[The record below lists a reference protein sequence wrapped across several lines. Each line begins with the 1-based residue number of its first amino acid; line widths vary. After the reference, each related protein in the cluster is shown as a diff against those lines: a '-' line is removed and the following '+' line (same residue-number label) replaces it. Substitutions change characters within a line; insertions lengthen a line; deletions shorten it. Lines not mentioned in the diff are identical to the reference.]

1 MHSFH
6 VRFSRLAT
14 IGVALGSL
22 AVARAASVPGS
33 DQVAA
38 FTDQYCSSCHNDVD
52 KEGGLDLTTLN
63 MALEDVNN
71 FATWVKVHDRVQNG
85 EMPPK
90 EKKRPQ
96 AGDTAAFLKQVS
108 ARLVNQERE
117 VEQRFGRVQRR
128 RLNRTEY
135 ENSLR
140 DLFGLPV
147 LRVTTLLPEDGE
159 AANFNKVSRALDVS
173 HVHVARYMT
182 AAQYAIREALS
193 VEILKEPTTVKRYY
207 ARESIAYSGV
217 DGVADRMRFPVLGS
231 GPDMRA
237 IKKTN
242 PLTVGPS
249 KPEIRE
255 QEAMAWSG
263 STFGAGFN
271 TRWTQFEAPVT
282 GRYNIRF
289 KGYTIWRGPWGYYER
304 GGYGGNG
311 PNLNLPAG
319 AVLPPADPEDL
330 AGFVPP
336 PPGSK
341 PRETPAGR
349 EPTNG
354 RGPPRGGVGFN
365 LNAGPGPL
373 ERFLA
378 STTDISRGR
387 RDEWIHLYAKAAGQP
402 GYRVGAFDLTPE
414 PGIYEVKDVEL
425 NSGQILIADA
435 VRFMRSRP
443 GLTGVVNYT
452 NPLTQ
457 ADGTP
462 GVAFNW
468 MEIEGPLHDGPVEP
482 GYALLF
488 GNLPHKILENAA
500 PGVGIRMPGRR
511 PPPLPVSAAS
521 GDNIPFNNPAD
532 ITVDIESANPNQD
545 AERLLRNFL
554 TRAYRR
560 PVKETDVQTFLTLF
574 KQRMERGIG
583 FGASMM
589 VAYTAI
595 LASQE
600 FVYLDEG
607 SRGKLDDYS
616 LATRLALF
624 LTDGAPD
631 AQLRAHAEKGDL
643 HQPAVLRAETERLL
657 ASPKSQRFVTA
668 FLDYWLELRKVL
680 DTTPDMNLYGDYF
693 NDDELVESAV
703 SETQLFFTE
712 LLQRNLPA
720 RNVVDSDFSYINE
733 RLANHYDMDGVLGVA
748 LRRVALPANS
758 VRGGLMTQASVLK
771 LTANGTTTSP
781 VLRGKWIMERIA
793 GYEIPPP
800 PASVPAVEP
809 DIRGAT
815 TIRAQLDK
823 HRADESC
830 AACHRNIDPPGF
842 ALESFDI
849 LGRYRDRY
857 RAIAKG
863 QTPEIGFG
871 KNGWPKAWFA
881 ALPVDPSNVTAQGK
895 AFADVREFKKLLL
908 DDERQIARNLTKQLV
923 VYATG
928 APVRFSDRQQIE
940 DILTKAKTGDYGVR
954 TLLHAVVQSDMF
966 LNK

>member
-1 MHSFH
+1 MIG
-6 VRFSRLAT
+6 RLAFACLA
-14 IGVALGSL
+14 IASCVLPIRGAALPDAQEL
-22 AVARAASVPGS
+22 AG
-33 DQVAA
+33 
-38 FTDQYCSSCHNDVD
+38 FTDRHCSSCHNDVD
-52 KEGGLDLTTLN
+52 KEGGLDLTTLTLVPGD
-63 MALEDVNN
+63 AAN
-71 FATWVKVHDRVQNG
+71 FSTWVKVHDRIQHG

-90 EKKRPQ
+90 EKKRPE
-96 AGDTAAFLKQVS
+96 ATDTLAFLKQVS
-108 ARLVNQERE
+108 ARLVAQERE
-117 VEQRFGRVQRR
+117 MEERFGRVQRR

-135 ENSLR
+135 ENTLR
-140 DLFGLPV
+140 DMFGLPA
-147 LRVTTLLPEDGE
+147 LRVTILLPEDGE

-173 HVHVARYMT
+173 HVHVARYMS
-182 AAQYAIREALS
+182 AAQAAIREALS
-193 VEILKEPTTVKRYY
+193 VEILKEPTTVKRIY

-237 IKKTN
+237 IKKSA
-242 PLTVGPS
+242 PLTSGAS
-249 KPEIRE
+249 NPEIRE
-255 QEAMAWSG
+255 KEAMAWSG

-311 PNLNLPAG
+311 PNLNLPPG

-341 PRETPAGR
+341 PREVPAGR
-349 EPTNG
+349 EVPGG
-354 RGPPRGGVGFN
+354 RGGAPGRAGGGGGG
-365 LNAGPGPL
+365 LGAGAGPGPM

-378 STTDISRGR
+378 STTDITPGR
-387 RDEWIHLYAKAAGQP
+387 RDEWIHVYARAFGSAG
-402 GYRVGAFDLTPE
+402 VKIGAFDLTPE
-414 PGIYEVKDVEL
+414 PGVYEIKGAEL

-468 MEIEGPLHDGPVEP
+468 MEIEGPMHDSPIEP

-488 GNLPHKILENAA
+488 GNLPHKQLENPA

-521 GDNIPFNNPAD
+521 GDNIPSNLPAD
-532 ITVDIESANPNQD
+532 ITVDIESSNPNQD

-554 TRAYRR
+554 GRAYRR
-560 PVKETDVQTFLTLF
+560 TVKDADVQTFLTLF

-607 SRGKLDDYS
+607 PRGKLDDYA

-657 ASPKSQRFVTA
+657 ASAKSKRFVTA

-693 NDDELVESAV
+693 NDDELVESGV
-703 SETQLFFTE
+703 SETQMFFTE
-712 LLQRNLPA
+712 LLQRDLPA
-720 RNVVDSDFSYINE
+720 RNLVDSDFSFINE
-733 RLANHYDMDGVLGVA
+733 RLANHYDIDGVLGVN

-758 VRGGLMTQASVLK
+758 VRGGMMTQASVLK

-781 VLRGKWIMERIA
+781 VLRGKWIMERIV
-793 GYEIPPP
+793 GYEIPSP

-830 AACHRNIDPPGF
+830 AGCHRNIDPPGF

-871 KNGWPKAWFA
+871 KNGWPKAWFS
-881 ALPVDPSNVTAQGK
+881 ALPVDPSNVTTQGK
-895 AFADVREFKKLLL
+895 AFADVRDFKKLLL
-908 DDERQIARNLTKQLV
+908 EDEQQIARNLTKQLA

-928 APVRFSDRQQIE
+928 APIRFSDRQTIE
-940 DILTKAKTGDYGVR
+940 AVLAKAKPGDYGVR
-954 TLLHAVVQSDMF
+954 TLVHAVVQSDLF

>member
-1 MHSFH
+1 MLG
-6 VRFSRLAT
+6 RLAF
-14 IGVALGSL
+14 GCL
-22 AVARAASVPGS
+22 AIAGCVLPVRGAVLPDAQELAG
-33 DQVAA
+33 
-38 FTDQYCSSCHNDVD
+38 FTDRHCSSCHNDVD
-52 KEGGLDLTTLN
+52 KEGGLDLTTLTLVPGD
-63 MALEDVNN
+63 AAN
-71 FATWVKVHDRVQNG
+71 FSTWVKVHDRIQHG

-90 EKKRPQ
+90 EKKRPE
-96 AGDTAAFLKQVS
+96 ATDTTAFLKQVS
-108 ARLVNQERE
+108 ARLVAQERE
-117 VEQRFGRVQRR
+117 MEERFGRVQRR

-135 ENSLR
+135 ENTLR
-140 DLFGLPV
+140 DMFGLPA
-147 LRVTTLLPEDGE
+147 LRVTILLPEDGE

-173 HVHVARYMT
+173 HVHVARYMS
-182 AAQYAIREALS
+182 AAQAAIREALS
-193 VEILKEPTTVKRYY
+193 VEILKEPTTVKRIY

-237 IKKTN
+237 IKKSA
-242 PLTVGPS
+242 PLTSGAS
-249 KPEIRE
+249 NPEIRE
-255 QEAMAWSG
+255 KEAMAWSG

-304 GGYGGNG
+304 GGFGGNG
-311 PNLNLPAG
+311 PNLNLPPG

-341 PRETPAGR
+341 PREVPAGR
-349 EPTNG
+349 EVPGG
-354 RGPPRGGVGFN
+354 RGGAPGRAGGGGGG
-365 LNAGPGPL
+365 LGAGAGPGPM

-378 STTDISRGR
+378 STTDITPGR
-387 RDEWIHLYAKAAGQP
+387 RDEWIHVYARAFGSAG
-402 GYRVGAFDLTPE
+402 VKIGAFDLTPE
-414 PGIYEVKDVEL
+414 PGVYEIKDAEL

-468 MEIEGPLHDGPVEP
+468 MEIEGPMHDSPIEP

-488 GNLPHKILENAA
+488 GNLPHKQLENPA

-521 GDNIPFNNPAD
+521 GDNIPSNLPAD
-532 ITVDIESANPNQD
+532 ITVDIESSNPNQD

-554 TRAYRR
+554 GRAYRR
-560 PVKETDVQTFLTLF
+560 TVKDADVQTFLTLF

-607 SRGKLDDYS
+607 PRGKLDDYA

-657 ASPKSQRFVTA
+657 ASAKSKRFVTA

-693 NDDELVESAV
+693 NDDELVESGV
-703 SETQLFFTE
+703 SETQMFFTE
-712 LLQRNLPA
+712 LLQRDLPA
-720 RNVVDSDFSYINE
+720 RNLVDSDFSFINE
-733 RLANHYDMDGVLGVA
+733 RLANHYDIDGVLGVN

-758 VRGGLMTQASVLK
+758 VRGGMMTQASVLK

-781 VLRGKWIMERIA
+781 VLRGKWIMERIV
-793 GYEIPPP
+793 GYEIPSP

-830 AACHRNIDPPGF
+830 AGCHRNIDPPGF

-871 KNGWPKAWFA
+871 KNGWPKAWFS

-908 DDERQIARNLTKQLV
+908 EDEQQIARNLTKQLA

-928 APVRFSDRQQIE
+928 APIRFSDRQTIE
-940 DILTKAKTGDYGVR
+940 AVLAKAKPGDYGVR
-954 TLLHAVVQSDMF
+954 SLVHAVVQSGLF

>member
-1 MHSFH
+1 MSSIH
-6 VRFSRLAT
+6 VRSCSFAALA
-14 IGVALGSL
+14 VALGSL
-22 AVARAASVPGS
+22 SIVRGASAPDLES
-33 DQVAA
+33 LAS
-38 FTDQYCSSCHNDVD
+38 FTDKYCSSCHNDVD
-52 KEGGLDLTTLN
+52 KEGGLDLTTLPTSLGD
-63 MALEDVNN
+63 AVS
-71 FATWVKVHDRVQNG
+71 FSTWVKVHDRVQTG

-90 EKKRPQ
+90 EKKRPEAKEASAFMKQ
-96 AGDTAAFLKQVS
+96 LSAG
-108 ARLVNQERE
+108 LVAEERK
-117 VEQRFGRVQRR
+117 VEERFGRVQRR
-128 RLNRTEY
+128 RLNRSEY
-135 ENSLR
+135 ENTLR
-140 DLFGLPV
+140 DLFRLPA
-147 LRVTTLLPEDGE
+147 LRVMGLLPEDGE
-159 AANFNKVSRALDVS
+159 AAYFNKVSRALDVS
-173 HVHVARYMT
+173 PVHVARYMG
-182 AAQYAIREALS
+182 AAQAAIREALS

-207 ARESIAYSGV
+207 ARDSIAYSGIN
-217 DGVADRMRFPVLGS
+217 GVADRMRFPVLGS

-237 IKKTN
+237 IDHEA
-242 PLTVGPS
+242 PLTVGAS
-249 KPEIRE
+249 NPEIRE
-255 QEAMAWSG
+255 KEAMAWSG

-271 TRWTQFEAPVT
+271 SRWTQFEAPIA
-282 GRYNIRF
+282 GRYNLRF
-289 KGYTIWRGPWGYYER
+289 KGYTIWRGPWGFYEE
-304 GGYGGNG
+304 GASFGNNA
-311 PNLNLPAG
+311 PNLNLPPG
-319 AVLPPADPEDL
+319 TSLPYTPEAFGLIRDPNAPQPAR
-330 AGFVPP
+330 GGG
-336 PPGSK
+336 PG
-341 PRETPAGR
+341 RQGG
-349 EPTNG
+349 G
-354 RGPPRGGVGFN
+354 RGRQGAGGYSISQRGPN
-365 LNAGPGPL
+365 
-373 ERFLA
+373 EWFLA
-378 STTDISRGR
+378 STTDITPGR
-387 RDEWIHLYAKAAGQP
+387 RLEWIHVYAKAAGQA
-402 GYRVGAFDLTPE
+402 GYRVGEFDLHPE
-414 PGIYEVKDVEL
+414 PGIYEVKGVEL
-425 NSGQILIADA
+425 TSGQVIIADA

-457 ADGTP
+457 TDGTP

-468 MEIEGPLHDGPVEP
+468 MEVEGPLHDSPIEP

-488 GNLPHKILENAA
+488 GNLPHKQLEN
-500 PGVGIRMPGRR
+500 PPSNVGIRMPGRR
-511 PPPLPVSAAS
+511 PPPLPVSEAS
-521 GDNIPFNNPAD
+521 GDNIPFNNPKD
-532 ITVDIESANPNQD
+532 ITVDIVSANPNQD

-560 PVKETDVQTFLTLF
+560 PVKDADVQTFLALF

-595 LASQE
+595 LSSQE
-600 FVYLDEG
+600 FIYLDEG
-607 SRGKLDDYS
+607 TSGKLNDYA
-616 LATRLALF
+616 LANRLAFF

-657 ASPKSQRFVTA
+657 ASPQSKRFVSA

-703 SETQLFFTE
+703 GETQMFFSE
-712 LLQRNLPA
+712 LLQRDLPA
-720 RNVVDSDFSYINE
+720 RNLVDSDFSYINE
-733 RLANHYDMDGVLGVA
+733 RLANHYDIEGVMGVN

-758 VRGGLMTQASVLK
+758 VRGGMMTQSSVLK

-781 VLRGKWIMERIA
+781 VIRGKWIMERIV
-793 GYEIPPP
+793 GYEIPAP
-800 PASVPAVEP
+800 PAAVPAVEP

-830 AACHRNIDPPGF
+830 AGCHRNIDPPGF

-857 RAIAKG
+857 RAVAKG

-895 AFADVREFKKLLL
+895 AFADVREFKKILLE
-908 DDERQIARNLTKQLV
+908 DEPQIARNLTKQLI

-928 APVRFSDRQQIE
+928 APVRFSDREQLEAI
-940 DILTKAKTGDYGVR
+940 IAKTKTTEFGVR
-954 TLLHAVVQSDMF
+954 SLLHAVVQSDLF